1 MGPMWALLPLLLLL
15 QLWCGVGTLSPT
27 AEGSTGPLSPTAE
40 IGLGPVIYPGSVGT
54 TSEATSGPGPPS
66 AEGGTSA
73 EPKPSATP
81 GVQGDI
87 STPEVCLPTCICNLH
102 PGSCDLNCCCDP
114 DCNLGCDLGDTRA
127 AFSFCIPGSTRA
139 ESQVCVKKSLIFRNN
154 TPLHTEIITDP
165 NGYESL
171 FCMHLFDSK
180 LNYFQKPQIVKKTD
194 FSEFLAHY
202 GGPSF
207 IPASQDQPSSFA
219 FYRAGDP
226 IQTYFAASSVLSTLR
241 QPMGMGA
248 SGLCFDG
255 NPARFLVSKS
265 TSCTRSFTNLSSSC
279 TTDPALDAAS
289 YYRDFTI
296 LKVPVNRT
304 DVQLMQVKISPVTQ
318 PGAPQMDGN
327 TCYNV
332 VDEVIYE
339 IEFNGTYGIQNIS
352 VQLKVSSVSGNSLQQ
367 QFTLHFW
374 VVRAINALLLHW
386 LVRLG
391 DLNAAIAGFATLGF
405 PNCFGALDGTHIPIR
420 APEHS
425 GGRYL
430 NRKGYHSVVLQALV
444 DSRGRFL
451 DIYVGWPGSTH
462 DARVFWNSGLCRRLE
477 AGTYIPQ
484 QEIPVGD
491 TTMPLCIIADA
502 AYPLRPWLM
511 HPYTGHLSA
520 SQERFNMHLKHAC
533 QVVERTLGR
542 LKGCWRCLLTR
553 LDVGPTNIPQIVG
566 ACSALHNLVESKG
579 EAFFQGWAV
588 EAGRTDVQPPA
599 APSRQV
605 DPQGTRVQEA
615 LRAHFNEAAG

>member
-219 FYRAGDP
+219 FYR
-226 IQTYFAASSVLSTLR
+226 
-241 QPMGMGA
+241 
-248 SGLCFDG
+248 
-255 NPARFLVSKS
+255 
-265 TSCTRSFTNLSSSC
+265 
-279 TTDPALDAAS
+279 
-289 YYRDFTI
+289 
-296 LKVPVNRT
+296 VPVNRT